1 MGKVLTQAQ
10 KTFTDLYD
18 SYVLNLSSDIVA
30 VPCNQDGQSVNNH
43 ETTVTYN
50 AVADSASIGVTC
62 TGIVEGTSLEG
73 VQYDISN
80 EGKIIITVPKDLVL
94 PDDAETGFIFTTNN
108 SSQFVFKKYV
118 TFIKIQQGTDG
129 ENARSFQIVSTQGDT
144 FDEGVSEITMTAMA
158 FDGTTQLNDVT
169 YAWYRYTDNKWVP
182 VLNNNAGVGEGDISD
197 EHIFT
202 GQSLTIKKTEAH
214 DNPVFRCVVTY
225 SDNETDEDYFQLKNL
240 YHNYESTVKFF
251 GGTSTIDSYEP
262 FVVAYVEL
270 YKDHQKA
277 NAIDADYYFYDK
289 DNVKAKDGGLSINFN
304 KIDQSYKI
312 DQNLIYAIYKD
323 ESAFTDSKSDSYT
336 ITAQASPSTWGAVT
350 GGGTYAYGTNI
361 TLTAAPAS
369 GYVFDKWTDG
379 STENP
384 RSITVTNNATYTASF
399 AVQQSTSYTITAQ
412 ANEPMYGSAHVN
424 KQSTGT
430 YVFGETVTL
439 TATANTGYVFVDWYE
454 DGVAKH
460 WPKSINIEVTNT
472 RTLIAHF
479 RPISSDSGVTDSI
492 LLNQDKTIDVYKNQI
507 TYLAFT
513 PTANGTYRFYH
524 KENMLMD
531 AYLYN
536 SDMSVLLASS
546 EGITDDDFLIE
557 YRLLSNQT
565 YYFGVELNDNE
576 NLSAGEVL
584 VHLEKTTLSNQYVV
598 VLDNN
603 GGGFVS
609 GHGTYEK
616 GSVIPVEALADDG
629 YEFDYWQDS
638 SGNKTDNE
646 RQFWYTVND
655 DLYLKAI
662 FKPITNPDGELV
674 QYVIS
679 TSVEPDETW
688 GTVSEG
694 GTFSANDYVML
705 TAEPAAGYNFVG
717 WYVDDVLQSTNRSYG
732 FTVTQTA
739 TYVARFAQ
747 TQGTTYEF
755 INLGT
760 NGDSVGF
767 YLYDPDSDS
776 IDLSKSYG
784 TTTSEG
790 VKLTLSNTDQY
801 YAMCIQPDKNN
812 NSEIDTVELYYDGEL
827 LGTVIGSKLTEHTS
841 GVYVIKIIP
850 EETMADGAYCQ
861 CVVSFKGSAT
871 TYYTVTTSAVPIGS
885 GEVVGGGTYKSGES
899 CTVEAIP
906 NPGCTFS
913 SWFKYVNGESS
924 VNKIIQATNPY
935 SFTVDCNT
943 KMVATFNGT
952 PSGDSGTAQ
961 QYTITVLS
969 EDLNQGTVSGGGTY
983 DSGTEITISATPKEG
998 YTFLWWISD
1007 DGDTTDEK
1015 KATRTIVV
1023 DSDKTY
1029 TAYFEKASTEYY
1041 TITATSNNNAW
1052 GSVTGGG
1059 SYLEGT
1065 WVTLTA
1071 IPEDGYQ
1078 FDHWDDNG
1086 GTSSIRDIYV
1096 DGNKTYKAYFVT
1108 KTDLTIYTIATKVEP
1123 AGCGLVTGGGD
1134 YQKGRTCTL
1143 EASPGIGYE
1152 FTHWEMKQ
1160 DGVPGVTT
1168 ITENPHSFEVKHPTT
1183 YTAYF
1188 VENLFTIDLQADP
1201 VNGGTVTGGGR
1212 YASGDRTQI
1221 SAQAAEGYVFAGW
1234 YENGVNISNYAKDR
1248 LEITG
1253 NRTVVAKFTLIDDS
1267 PSYTEDTVVGDVLYI
1282 ADGTVA
1288 TKAHRN
1294 ETNFSIVV
1302 LPDTVQT
1309 ISDST
1314 FSNCTNLKSIII
1326 PDGVTSIGD
1335 YAFSDCTS
1343 LTGITIPDSV
1353 QSIGINAFS
1362 NCTNLESVTMGS
1374 GVTTIERQAFYNCDH
1389 LYEIVLGDNV
1399 TSIGDMA
1406 FYTCSY
1412 LSSVY
1417 MPASV
1422 TTIGREAFSGTM
1434 LTDVYYAGSE
1444 AEWKLIQKD
1453 SNNVLNNANIHYNY
1467 TSTYSVAPM
1476 MMRSAAPMTLA
1487 LEDDGIDTY
1496 AATESTDRCA
1506 RYKAALCKYN
1516 ESISDW
1522 QIIDDSDDYVYRNDL
1537 YSDVLTKVIVVSK
1550 EDVANY
1556 RSVDVVTYKKV
1567 FDAYNNIVFDNDLI
1581 VSNTS
1586 FTVFDV
1592 NDPIMQS
1599 EQPASANEGQ
1609 LWLDTSK
1616 APYVLY
1622 IYQKGKW
1629 VYFNQQEG
1637 KTIYTTRPETY
1648 FVGDIW
1654 ILDEDQY
1661 NYGKGTM
1668 LTAIATVTVPGGFNI
1683 THWTDANPGTSSVIK
1698 NIVESFDWD
1707 NTGIK
1712 ISHKITSSSGQTET
1726 PFYVHIDSQKMGFH
1740 SVSDG
1745 EDIEVVHVGN
1755 NSATIQNATFEGAEG
1770 TIFKNNAHFHD
1781 RVEILNEN
1789 SSGVLK
1795 GFAFQTEEDGSF
1807 SLILVGT

>member
-144 FDEGVSEITMTAMA
+144 FDEGISEITMTAMA

-262 FVVAYVEL
+262 FVVAYIEL

-289 DNVKAKDGGLSINFN
+289 DNVKAKNGGLSINFN

-336 ITAQASPSTWGAVT
+336 ITVQTSPSTWGTVT
-350 GGGTYAYGTNI
+350 GGGTYVYGTNI

-412 ANEPMYGSAHVN
+412 ANQPMYGSAHVN

-536 SDMSVLLASS
+536 SDMSVMLTSS
-546 EGITDDDFLIE
+546 EGVTDDDYLIE
-557 YRLLSNQT
+557 YRMLVNQT
-565 YYFGVELNDNE
+565 YYFGVKLNDNE
-576 NLSAGEVL
+576 NFSAGEVL
-584 VHLEKTTLSNQYVV
+584 VHLEKTTVSNQYAV
-598 VLDNN
+598 VLDSN

-609 GHGTYEK
+609 GHGAHEK
-616 GSVIPVEALADDG
+616 GSVIPIEAEAADG

-638 SGNKTDNE
+638 SGNKTDYD
-646 RQFWYTVND
+646 RKFWYTVNN

-662 FKPITNPDGELV
+662 FTPITTPDGELM

-679 TSVEPDETW
+679 TSVDPDAAY
-688 GTVSEG
+688 GTASDG
-694 GTFSANDYVML
+694 GTYLANANVVL
-705 TAEPAAGYNFVG
+705 TAEPAQGYRFIG
-717 WYVDDVLQSTNRSYG
+717 WYVDNVLQSVEKVYT
-732 FTVTQTA
+732 FKATQTA
-739 TYVARFAQ
+739 IYVARFEKK
-747 TQGTTYEF
+747 QGITVEL
-755 INLGT
+755 IKQDT
-760 NGDSVGF
+760 NDNYDDAVGF
-767 YLYDPDSDS
+767 YVYNDESYDFNT
-776 IDLSKSYG
+776 SYG
-784 TTTSEG
+784 TITSNG
-790 VKLTLSNTDQY
+790 VKVTLFDTDQGY
-801 YAMCIQPDKNN
+801 LVCAKPDKNKN
-812 NSEIDTVELYYDGEL
+812 RAVEKVDLYANGEFQSTVSGTELSEIVD
-827 LGTVIGSKLTEHTS
+827 
-841 GVYVIKIIP
+841 GVYLIGMIP
-850 EETMADGAYCQ
+850 NDTMDDGDSYQ
-861 CVVSFKGSAT
+861 LLVYFKGSAT
-871 TYYTVTTSAVPIGS
+871 TYFDVTTETIPISTGTVSGGGPYASGDFCTVTAQ
-885 GEVVGGGTYKSGES
+885 
-899 CTVEAIP
+899 P

-913 SWFKYVNGESS
+913 HWFKYLNGNTGNPDE
-924 VNKIIQATNPY
+924 IIQETNPY
-935 SFTVDCNT
+935 
-943 KMVATFNGT
+943 TFQVTCDTRMMAVFDGT
-952 PSGDSGTAQ
+952 PSGGSGTTT
-961 QYTITVLS
+961 QYTINVVSSDTTK
-969 EDLNQGTVSGGGTY
+969 GAVSGGGTY
-983 DSGTEITISATPKEG
+983 DSGTQITITATPQSG
-998 YTFLWWISD
+998 YTFLWWISS

-1015 KATRTIVV
+1015 KASRTITV
-1023 DSDKTY
+1023 DSNKTY
-1029 TAYFEKASTEYY
+1029 TAYFEEIHEPV
-1041 TITATSNNNAW
+1041 TITVLANDDSYGTVS
-1052 GSVTGGG
+1052 GGG
-1059 SYLEGT
+1059 IVEYGQTISIS
-1065 WVTLTA
+1065 A
-1071 IPEDGYQ
+1071 QANPGYQ

-1086 GTSSIRDIYV
+1086 NSQNPRSITAYWDT
-1096 DGNKTYKAYFVT
+1096 TYIAVFTT
-1108 KTDLTIYTIATKVEP
+1108 KPIDVPTYTIETKVEP
-1123 AGCGLVTGGGD
+1123 SGSGEAAGWGD
-1134 YQKGRTCTL
+1134 YPKGSTCTV
-1143 EASPGIGYE
+1143 EAVANDGYK
-1152 FTHWEMKQ
+1152 FDHWEVTVP
-1160 DGVPGVTT
+1160 GVAGVTT
-1168 ITENPHSFEVKHPTT
+1168 ITDRSYTFTVDGSAI
-1183 YTAYF
+1183 YTAC
-1188 VENLFTIDLQADP
+1188 FTEYHLTVVVQADP
-1201 VNGGTVTGGGR
+1201 EVGGTVTQSGTGTYGEGDVIKVTAK
-1212 YASGDRTQI
+1212 ASD
-1221 SAQAAEGYVFAGW
+1221 GYEFAGW
-1234 YENGVNISNYAKDR
+1234 YENRENKSNSATYQFAVLR
-1248 LEITG
+1248 NYTL
-1253 NRTVVAKFTLIDDS
+1253 VARFTAIDHE
-1267 PSYTEDTVVGDVLYI
+1267 PSETEDRIIDGVLYV
-1282 ADGTVA
+1282 GT
-1288 TKAHRN
+1288 
-1294 ETNFSIVV
+1294 ETTQINSPAYKNNSEIYSVV
-1302 LPDTVQT
+1302 
-1309 ISDST
+1309 
-1314 FSNCTNLKSIII
+1314 
-1326 PDGVTSIGD
+1326 
-1335 YAFSDCTS
+1335 
-1343 LTGITIPDSV
+1343 IPDSIV
-1353 QSIGINAFS
+1353 TPIGNSAFENCTYLQSI
-1362 NCTNLESVTMGS
+1362 
-1374 GVTTIERQAFYNCDH
+1374 TI
-1389 LYEIVLGDNV
+1389 GKNV
-1399 TSIGDMA
+1399 TSIGSFAFQGCKRLTSIEIPNNVTSLDGYA
-1406 FYTCSY
+1406 FYQCTGLTQVTLGSGISIISNSAFRDCTS
-1412 LSSVY
+1412 LQCVIMSK
-1417 MPASV
+1417 SV
-1422 TTIGREAFSGTM
+1422 TSIKDIAFYQCNN
-1434 LTDVYYAGSE
+1434 LTDVYYEGTESDWAAISIGG
-1444 AEWKLIQKD
+1444 
-1453 SNNVLNNANIHYNY
+1453 SNNPLTKATIHYNY
-1467 TSTYSVAPM
+1467 TTTYAASPM
-1476 MMRSAAPMTLA
+1476 MMRSAAPMTLS
-1487 LEDDGIDTY
+1487 LEDNSVTAY
-1496 AATESTDRCA
+1496 AADDDTDRRA

-1516 ESISDW
+1516 ASISDW

-1567 FDAYNNIVFDNDLI
+1567 LDVYNNIVFDNDLI

-1599 EQPASANEGQ
+1599 EQPVSANEGQ

-1616 APYVLY
+1616 NPYVLY

-1648 FVGDIW
+1648 SVGDIW

-1661 NYGKGTM
+1661 DYGKGTM
-1668 LTAIATVTVPGGFNI
+1668 LTAIAAVTVPGGFNI

-1698 NIVESFDWD
+1698 NIVEHFDWD
-1707 NTGIK
+1707 STGIK

-1740 SVSDG
+1740 SVSGG
-1745 EDIEVVHVGN
+1745 EDTEVVHIGN
-1755 NSATIQNATFEGAEG
+1755 KSATIQNATFEGTDG
-1770 TIFKNNAHFHD
+1770 TTFKNNAHFHD

-1789 SSGVLK
+1789 SSGVLE

-1807 SLILVGT
+1807 SLILART